1 MMSFQSLLLE
11 RDCTEETWVNP
22 PEHLSYFNKDSLKLL
37 FKNEGFHLLS
47 LQADFPIE
55 QFLLNDHSNYWKDR
69 RLGKGAHLSRVV
81 ITNYLA
87 DINIE
92 RLIDY
97 REVAADLEFG
107 RQLIAY
113 ITLDR

>member
-1 MMSFQSLLLE
+1 MLAL
-11 RDCTEETWVNP
+11 
-22 PEHLSYFNKDSLKLL
+22 PEIKKI
-37 FKNEGFHLLS
+37 
-47 LQADFPIE
+47 IE
-55 QFLLNDHSNYWKDR
+55 AK
-69 RLGKGAHLSRVV
+69 KK
-81 ITNYLA
+81 
-87 DINIE
+87 E